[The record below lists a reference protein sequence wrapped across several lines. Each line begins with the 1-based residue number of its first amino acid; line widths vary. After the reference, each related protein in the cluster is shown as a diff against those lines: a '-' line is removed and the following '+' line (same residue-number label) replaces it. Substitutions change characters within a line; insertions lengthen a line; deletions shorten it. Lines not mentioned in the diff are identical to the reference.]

1 MGAELGSDAG
11 NFFEWNVSGLNS
23 QASMRGSALIRDPSK
38 KEAWGSSHAS
48 SREDSIGPESATRV
62 TRSVSF
68 KLDDSRSNME
78 NDLANYG
85 NSSTELPTCDKIDEE
100 EKAVGPSGSAEENAQ
115 GEKAV
120 SGATGN
126 EEKIEST
133 EAA

>member
-1 MGAELGSDAG
+1 
-11 NFFEWNVSGLNS
+11 
-23 QASMRGSALIRDPSK
+23 MRGSALIRDPSK

-85 NSSTELPTCDKIDEE
+85 NSSTELPTCDEIDEE